1 MEADRTA
8 QKIESRS
15 DFMKTLNK
23 NEMRKIDGGRLFK
36 WGAYWYCTAGGCH
49 YKTKSDLQMGWHML
63 WTGHRNLK

>member
-1 MEADRTA
+1 
-8 QKIESRS
+8 
-15 DFMKTLNK
+15 MKTLNK